1 MLCIIATL
9 CIYTEYIYTKYM
21 YAKYIYNSDIN
32 RVYNSDNIKVLII
45 A

>member
-1 MLCIIATL
+1 M
-9 CIYTEYIYTKYM
+9 YTKYIYIKYI

-32 RVYNSDNIKVLII
+32 KVYNSDNIKVLVI